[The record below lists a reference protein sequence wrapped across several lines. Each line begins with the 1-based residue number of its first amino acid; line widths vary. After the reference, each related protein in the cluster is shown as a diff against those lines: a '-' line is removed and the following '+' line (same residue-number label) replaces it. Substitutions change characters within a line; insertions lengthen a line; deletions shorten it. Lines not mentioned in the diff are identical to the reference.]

1 MNFILAALIALGA
14 LLDLVLGVSFFVD
27 PALAGA
33 DFGLQATSTMG
44 LSAMRGD
51 FTAFFLTAAGFMAW
65 GAWKRRGDVL
75 LPALVLFAIAF
86 TGRLVNLFAVGTYE
100 GWWMP
105 MTVEALH
112 VFVLTFAMLRWRAGA
127 PA

>member
-1 MNFILAALIALGA
+1 M
-14 LLDLVLGVSFFVD
+14 SFFVD

-33 DFGLQATSTMG
+33 DFGLTASGAMG

-51 FTAFFLTAAGFMAW
+51 FTAFFLVAAFFMAW

-75 LPALVLFAIAF
+75 LPALLLFATAF
-86 TGRLVNLFAVGTYE
+86 SGRLVNLFAVGTYE

-105 MTVEALH
+105 MLVEAVH
-112 VFVLTFAMLRWRAGA
+112 VFVLTFAMLRWRGRTA
-127 PA
+127 

>member
-1 MNFILAALIALGA
+1 MNFVLAALIALGA

-33 DFGLQATSTMG
+33 DFGLTASGAMG

-51 FTAFFLTAAGFMAW
+51 FTAFFLVAAFFMAW

-75 LPALVLFAIAF
+75 LAALLLFATAF

-105 MTVEALH
+105 MQVEAVH
-112 VFVLTFAMLRWRAGA
+112 VFVLTFAMLRWRGRTA
-127 PA
+127 

>member
-1 MNFILAALIALGA
+1 MNFVLAALIALGA

-33 DFGLQATSTMG
+33 DFGLTASGAMG

-51 FTAFFLTAAGFMAW
+51 FTAFFLVAAFFMAW

-75 LPALVLFAIAF
+75 LPALLLLATAF

-105 MTVEALH
+105 MLVEAVH
-112 VFVLTFAMLRWRAGA
+112 VFVLTFAMLRWRGRTA
-127 PA
+127 

>member
-1 MNFILAALIALGA
+1 MNFVLAALIALGA

-33 DFGLQATSTMG
+33 DFGLTATGAMG

-51 FTAFFLTAAGFMAW
+51 FTAFFLVAAFFMAW

-75 LPALVLFAIAF
+75 LPALLLFATAF

-105 MTVEALH
+105 MVVEAAH
-112 VFVLTFAMLRWRAGA
+112 VFVLTFAMLRWRGRTS
-127 PA
+127 

>member
-1 MNFILAALIALGA
+1 MNFVLAALIALGA

-33 DFGLQATSTMG
+33 DFGLTASGAMG

-51 FTAFFLTAAGFMAW
+51 FTAFFLVAAFFMAW

-75 LPALVLFAIAF
+75 LPALLLFATAF

-105 MTVEALH
+105 MLVEAAH
-112 VFVLTFAMLRWRAGA
+112 VFVLTFAMLRWRGRTA
-127 PA
+127 

>member
-1 MNFILAALIALGA
+1 MNFVLAALIALGA

-33 DFGLQATSTMG
+33 DFGLTASGAMG

-51 FTAFFLTAAGFMAW
+51 FTAFFLVAAFFMAW

-75 LPALVLFAIAF
+75 LPALLLFATAF

-105 MTVEALH
+105 MLVEAVH
-112 VFVLTFAMLRWRAGA
+112 VFVLTFAMLRWRGRAA
-127 PA
+127 

>member
-1 MNFILAALIALGA
+1 MNFVLAALIALGA

-33 DFGLQATSTMG
+33 DFGLTASGAIG

-51 FTAFFLTAAGFMAW
+51 FTAFFLVAALFMAW

-75 LPALVLFAIAF
+75 LPALLLFATAF

>member
-1 MNFILAALIALGA
+1 MNFVLAALIALGA

-33 DFGLQATSTMG
+33 DFGLTATGAMG

-51 FTAFFLTAAGFMAW
+51 FTAFFLVAAFFMAW

-75 LPALVLFAIAF
+75 LPALLLFATAF
-86 TGRLVNLFAVGTYE
+86 TGRLVNLFAVETYE

-105 MTVEALH
+105 MLVEAAH
-112 VFVLTFAMLRWRAGA
+112 VFVLTFAMLRWRGRTS
-127 PA
+127 

>member
-1 MNFILAALIALGA
+1 MNFVLAALIALGA

-33 DFGLQATSTMG
+33 DFGLTATGAMG

-51 FTAFFLTAAGFMAW
+51 FTAFFLVAAFFMAW

-75 LPALVLFAIAF
+75 LPALLLFATAF

-105 MTVEALH
+105 MLVEAAH
-112 VFVLTFAMLRWRAGA
+112 VFVLTFAMLRWRGRTA
-127 PA
+127 

>member
-1 MNFILAALIALGA
+1 MNFILASLIALGA
-14 LLDLVLGVSFFVD
+14 LLDLVLGVSFLVD
-27 PALAGA
+27 PALAGV
-33 DFGLQATSTMG
+33 DFGLTASGAMG

-51 FTAFFLTAAGFMAW
+51 FTAFFLVSAIFMGW

-75 LPALVLFAIAF
+75 LPALMLFAFAF
-86 TGRLVNLFAVGTYE
+86 TGRLVNLFVVGTYD
-100 GWWMP
+100 GWWQP

-112 VFVLTFAMLRWRAGA
+112 IAVLAFAMLQWRGN

>member
-1 MNFILAALIALGA
+1 MNFVLAALIALGA

-33 DFGLQATSTMG
+33 DFGLTASGAMG

-51 FTAFFLTAAGFMAW
+51 FTAFFLVAAFFMAW

-75 LPALVLFAIAF
+75 LPALLLFATAF

-105 MTVEALH
+105 MLVEAVH
-112 VFVLTFAMLRWRAGA
+112 VFVLTFAMLRWRGRTA
-127 PA
+127 

>member
-1 MNFILAALIALGA
+1 MNFVLAALIALGA

-33 DFGLQATSTMG
+33 DFGLTASGAMG

-51 FTAFFLTAAGFMAW
+51 FTAFFLVAAFFMAW

-75 LPALVLFAIAF
+75 LPALLLFATAF

-105 MTVEALH
+105 MLVEGAH
-112 VFVLTFAMLRWRAGA
+112 VFVLTFAMVRWRGRIA
-127 PA
+127 